1 MPVPV
6 LNPVTF
12 LEQFGRFKAAVA
24 AHPESS
30 GPFVSFGTG
39 LPRKWERYKDVVYD
53 EGRNLLGFERW
64 QQDEIGSG
72 TILRRV
78 INAIEIDVADE
89 NSRKRVP
96 NNLVD
101 WDSRFGPEQRSH
113 RSLHEALEGTT
124 DRFAYESLLYD
135 FYRDELPPDDAFS
148 ALVEQAGRRYD
159 FVAYLFFLKDCT
171 RYLPISP
178 ANFDKAF
185 AMLGVGLK
193 TAWKCSW
200 DNYQAYLGVLRQV
213 RDALREEDGLSDV
226 RLIDAHSF
234 CYMLAK
240 MELAEAPPGVIPVPE
255 PLVITGAG
263 QPGTRLLAA
272 PSTAGHGQVVDW
284 DRQRDEQAAVGR
296 LAEYIAL
303 DAEKERLVRAGLAD
317 LASRVERVA
326 DDHTK
331 GYDIKSF
338 NDDGTDRFVE
348 VKAVRQ
354 EDGAVSFFLTEN
366 ERQQSNVL
374 PGYFIYLVFGVRTEQ
389 PKVKYLRAA
398 DCRPDFLRPVVHL
411 ATVPTVL

>member
-1 MPVPV
+1 M
-6 LNPVTF
+6 L
-12 LEQFGRFKAAVA
+12 
-24 AHPESS
+24 AHS
-30 GPFVSFGTG
+30 GQPFVSFGTG

-53 EGRNLLGFERW
+53 EGRNQLGFESW
-64 QQDEIGSG
+64 NQDEVGRG
-72 TILRRV
+72 DILRRV
-78 INAIEIDVADE
+78 IKAIEIDVPDE
-89 NSRKRVP
+89 TSRKRVP

-124 DRFAYESLLYD
+124 DRFAYESLIYD
-135 FYRDELPPDDAFS
+135 FYRDELPPEDAFGG
-148 ALVEQAGRRYD
+148 LVEQAGKRYD
-159 FVAYLFFLKDCT
+159 FIAYLFFLKDWT

-213 RDALREEDGLSDV
+213 RDALREEGLDDV

-240 MELAEAPPGVIPVPE
+240 MELAEPPASDTPVPE
-255 PLVITGAG
+255 PLEVLPDALTGTVSIAM
-263 QPGTRLLAA
+263 PT
-272 PSTAGHGQVVDW
+272 TAGGGHIVDW
-284 DRQRDEQAAVGR
+284 DRQRDERAAVGR

-303 DAEKERLVRAGLAD
+303 EAERERLLRAGRGD
-317 LASRVERVA
+317 LVGRIERVA

-338 NDDGTDRFVE
+338 NEDGTDRFIE

-354 EDGAVSFFLTEN
+354 EDGAVSFYLTEN
-366 ERQQSNVL
+366 ERQQSSVL
-374 PGYFIYLVFGVRTEQ
+374 PGYFLYLVFDVRTEQ
-389 PKVKYLRAA
+389 PKVKYLKAA
-398 DCRPDFLRPVVHL
+398 DCRSDFLHPVVHL
-411 ATVPTVL
+411 ATVPVVV

>member
-12 LEQFGRFKAAVA
+12 LEQFDRFKVAVA

-39 LPRKWERYKDVVYD
+39 LPRKWERYKDVIYD
-53 EGRNLLGFERW
+53 EGRNQLGFEHWR
-64 QQDEIGSG
+64 QDEIGSG

-78 INAIEIDVADE
+78 ISAIEIDVPDE
-89 NSRKRVP
+89 NPKKRVP

-113 RSLHEALEGTT
+113 RSLHEALDGTT
-124 DRFAYESLLYD
+124 NRFAYESLLYD
-135 FYRDELPPDDAFS
+135 FYRDELPPEDAFA

-159 FVAYLFFLKDCT
+159 FIAYLFFLKDWT

-178 ANFDKAF
+178 ANFDRAF

-213 RDALREEDGLSDV
+213 RDALREEGLDDV

-240 MELAEAPPGVIPVPE
+240 MELADAPPGATPVPE
-255 PLVITGAG
+255 PLEILPAALTG
-263 QPGTRLLAA
+263 TA
-272 PSTAGHGQVVDW
+272 PVAVPTTAGGGHIVDW
-284 DRQRDEQAAVGR
+284 ERQRDERADVGR

-303 DAEKERLVRAGLAD
+303 DAEKERLVRAGRGD
-317 LASRVERVA
+317 LAGRIERVA

-338 NDDGTDRFVE
+338 NEDGTDRFIE

-354 EDGAVSFFLTEN
+354 EDGTVSFFLTEN
-366 ERQQSNVL
+366 ERQRSGQL
-374 PGYFIYLVFGVRTEQ
+374 PGYFLYFVFGVRTEQ
-389 PKVKYLRAA
+389 PSIKYLKAA

-411 ATVPTVL
+411 ATVPVVV